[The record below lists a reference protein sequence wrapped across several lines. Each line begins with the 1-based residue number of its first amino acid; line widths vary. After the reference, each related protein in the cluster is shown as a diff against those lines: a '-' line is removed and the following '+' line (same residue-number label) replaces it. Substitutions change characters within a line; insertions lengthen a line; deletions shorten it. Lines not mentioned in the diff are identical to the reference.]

1 MSGGLKV
8 ALARNPGLE
17 KKKRGGKMG
26 IDIGKERGDR
36 DRDAEQDRTGRAGRG
51 ESVRSLN
58 LHPTFSMKSTP

>member
-36 DRDAEQDRTGRAGRG
+36 
-51 ESVRSLN
+51 
-58 LHPTFSMKSTP
+58 